1 MQLYAGSSYVP
12 KETVACFQDQDT
24 KTKHG
29 QYTEQHE
36 IQ

>member
-1 MQLYAGSSYVP
+1 MQLYFESSDVP
-12 KETVACFQDQDT
+12 KATVACFQDLDT

-29 QYTEQHE
+29 QYTEQQE